1 MHDWEKLRPRRDVI
15 RFEARAE
22 LDWHKS
28 LPRANPYGITMG
40 RGEGGGRDDN
50 EIRTVLSLCSVDED
64 EVDQKNPPTL
74 LGQRFLSIVKKK
86 KGGGRKEKGRRKKKK
101 GKEEKNEIGW
111 NVDRYTRTVAIN
123 DWRIR
128 RVSLVSLEG
137 LIEIGKERV

>member
-40 RGEGGGRDDN
+40 GDDN

-74 LGQRFLSIVKKK
+74 LGQRFPSIVKKK
-86 KGGGRKEKGRRKKKK
+86 KKKGRREKKKE
-101 GKEEKNEIGW
+101 KEEKMKLDG
-111 NVDRYTRTVAIN
+111 T
-123 DWRIR
+123 
-128 RVSLVSLEG
+128 
-137 LIEIGKERV
+137 

>member
-40 RGEGGGRDDN
+40 RGEGKGGERDDN

-86 KGGGRKEKGRRKKKK
+86 RGEGGERKKEEGKRKREKRKK
-101 GKEEKNEIGW
+101 MKLDG
-111 NVDRYTRTVAIN
+111 T
-123 DWRIR
+123 
-128 RVSLVSLEG
+128 
-137 LIEIGKERV
+137 

>member
-1 MHDWEKLRPRRDVI
+1 MHDWEKLRSRRDVI

-40 RGEGGGRDDN
+40 RGEGKGGERDDN

-86 KGGGRKEKGRRKKKK
+86 GERGEKGKRKKEKEKGKGGKK
-101 GKEEKNEIGW
+101 
-111 NVDRYTRTVAIN
+111 
-123 DWRIR
+123 
-128 RVSLVSLEG
+128 
-137 LIEIGKERV
+137 

>member
-40 RGEGGGRDDN
+40 RGEGKGGERDDN

-86 KGGGRKEKGRRKKKK
+86 KGGGERKKEEGKRKRERRKKMKLD
-101 GKEEKNEIGW
+101 G
-111 NVDRYTRTVAIN
+111 T
-123 DWRIR
+123 
-128 RVSLVSLEG
+128 
-137 LIEIGKERV
+137 

>member
-86 KGGGRKEKGRRKKKK
+86 RGGGERKKEEGKRKRERRKKMKLD
-101 GKEEKNEIGW
+101 G
-111 NVDRYTRTVAIN
+111 T
-123 DWRIR
+123 
-128 RVSLVSLEG
+128 
-137 LIEIGKERV
+137 